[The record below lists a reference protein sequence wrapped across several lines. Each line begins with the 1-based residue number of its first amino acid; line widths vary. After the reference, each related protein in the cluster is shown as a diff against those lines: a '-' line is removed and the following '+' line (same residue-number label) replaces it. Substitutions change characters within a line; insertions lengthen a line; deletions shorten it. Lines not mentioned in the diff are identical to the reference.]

1 MTLQQNPQLKLAY
14 DFVQHTNKN
23 VFLTGKAGTGKT
35 TFLRN
40 LKETSPKR
48 MVVVA
53 PTGVAA
59 INAGGVTIHSFF
71 QLPFGPHIPE
81 HKQEQPGTYNPFPA
95 QSYNNYKKFNRDKI
109 NLIKSLDLLV
119 IDEISMVRADM
130 LDAIDEVLRRYRDH
144 SKPFGGVQLL
154 LIGDLHQLS
163 PIIKDDEWNLLKEYY
178 ETIYFFSSRA
188 LKKSQHVNIELKE
201 IFRQSD
207 AHFINLL
214 NQIRHHEIDEYL
226 LTELNARYIKDFRP
240 HDDEGYI
247 ILTTHNNKA
256 QEVNQLKLS
265 AISEP
270 EMYFEAD
277 VEDEFPPEIFPTEGE
292 LLLKEGAQVMFVKN
306 DSARERLYYN
316 GKIGKITRIDDNII
330 YVRCP
335 DDNFD
340 IPVGRVT
347 WHNVRYSLNE
357 LTKEIEE
364 KIIGTFTQ
372 YPLKLAWAI
381 TIHKSQGLTF
391 EKAIIDAKSSFAF
404 GQVYVALS
412 RCKTLEGLVL
422 STPILYNSI
431 RTDQTI
437 AEFTDDISRNIP
449 DLGLLEEAKI
459 DFQKT
464 LIFEMFDFEEMKK
477 RYYILRKIAIE
488 FSSSLDTSVIN
499 ELNDLEVRARTEV
512 YDIAEKFRL
521 QIERITGDKVPEENS
536 ELQERIKKASA
547 FFVAKIALVI
557 NQVAQNLNIE
567 TDNKAVKKEV
577 IDALTKFQRE
587 VFIKIACMKFGLD
600 GFTTIGYLQTKAN
613 ADIDFKGTSK
623 LTSLP
628 KSIISKNI
636 ENAELYEELKTWRNA
651 LADENNMPTYMVV
664 PFKVLVDLATYLPTT
679 IAELGTI
686 KGMGKTKVN
695 QFGEDIIA
703 IISKYCELNNIEK
716 AQIEIPVVR
725 KKEKKQKG
733 DTRKLSYELYK
744 EGNSIAEIAKVRGV
758 VNSTIEGH
766 LAHYVGT
773 GELDINEFVSKAK
786 VDRITDFYNK
796 NMLFSLGD
804 AKRLLG
810 ESISYADIRFVL
822 MYMEFCNKQ

>member
-1 MTLQQNPQLKLAY
+1 MTLQQNPQLELAY

-35 TFLRN
+35 TFLHS
-40 LKETSPKR
+40 LKQTSPKR

-81 HKQEQPGTYNPFPA
+81 QKQEQQGAYNPFPA
-95 QSYNNYKKFNRDKI
+95 QSYNNYKKFSRDKI

-163 PIIKDDEWNLLKEYY
+163 PIIKDDEWHLLKNFYD
-178 ETIYFFSSRA
+178 TIYFFSSRA

-214 NQIRHHEIDEYL
+214 NQIRHHDIDEYL
-226 LTELNARYIKDFRP
+226 LTELNARYVKDFRP
-240 HDDEGYI
+240 DDDEGYI

-256 QEVNQLKLS
+256 QEVNQSKLK
-265 AISEP
+265 AIPESEV
-270 EMYFEAD
+270 YFDAD
-277 VEDEFPPEIFPTEGE
+277 VEDEFPPEIYPTEAE
-292 LLLKEGAQVMFVKN
+292 LVLKEGAQVMFVKN
-306 DSARERLYYN
+306 DIARERLYYN
-316 GKIGKITRIDDNII
+316 GKIGTITNIDEGII

-335 DDNFD
+335 GDNFD

-357 LTKEIEE
+357 ETKEIDE

-412 RCKTLEGLVL
+412 RCKSLEGLVL
-422 STPILYNSI
+422 STPIMYNSI

-464 LIFEMFDFEEMKK
+464 LILEMFDFEEIKK
-477 RYYILRKIAIE
+477 RFYILRKVALE
-488 FSSSLDTSVIN
+488 FSNSLDISLFN
-499 ELNDLEVRARTEV
+499 EINDLEVNARTEV
-512 YDIAEKFRL
+512 YDIAEKFRMQL
-521 QIERITGDKVPEENS
+521 ERLFGEKVPEENN
-536 ELQERIKKASA
+536 ELQERIKKAST

-557 NQVAQNLNIE
+557 NHVAQNLNIE
-567 TDNKAVKKEV
+567 TDNKSIKKVVSE
-577 IDALTKFQRE
+577 ALTKFQRE
-587 VFIKIACMKFGLD
+587 IFIKMACMKLGLD
-600 GFTTIGYLQTKAN
+600 GFTNIGYLQAKAN
-613 ADIDFKGTSK
+613 ADIDFKGTTK
-623 LTSLP
+623 VTSVLKTVLP
-628 KSIISKNI
+628 KNVDQPELFNELKKWRDNLAE
-636 ENAELYEELKTWRNA
+636 ENA
-651 LADENNMPTYMVV
+651 MPTYMVV
-664 PFKVLVDLATYLPTT
+664 PYKVLVLLTSYLPVSLN
-679 IAELGTI
+679 ELESI
-686 KGMGKTKVN
+686 KGMGKAKVN
-695 QFGEDIIA
+695 QFGEDIIG
-703 IISKYCELNNIEK
+703 IITKYCAEHHIEK
-716 AQIEIPVVR
+716 SPMEIAVPR

-733 DTRKLSYELYK
+733 DGRKLSFELFK
-744 EGNSIAEIAKVRGV
+744 EGNSITAIAKIRGL
-758 VNSTIEGH
+758 VNTTVEGH

-773 GELDINEFVSKAK
+773 GELDLFEFVPREKADK
-786 VDRITDFYNK
+786 IIDFYDR
-796 NMLFSLGD
+796 NMLFSLSD

-810 ESISYADIRFVL
+810 DDISYADIRFVL
-822 MYMEFCNKQ
+822 KYLEKGG